1 MKAELQLE
9 QVASLSY
16 VHKHP
21 FALTRLWPIQSA
33 QFVSYVCGRK
43 PENLERSHADTG
55 TASRLHTVVM
65 QSRSPQTR
73 LCGDHLTLATAQVA
87 HCVANNFCN
96 FSITSSSFI
105 HNHPN
110 LSYTLNF
117 IDVEYDLYVEQ
128 LHQKLYKKSICVFQR
143 VAEILSGTYST
154 DLRMS
159 DEKVIMDIECFMTLI
174 CPNPSYEPNLH
185 P

>member
-9 QVASLSY
+9 HVASLSY

-33 QFVSYVCGRK
+33 QFVSYVCGWK
-43 PENLERSHADTG
+43 PENLERSHANTG

-73 LCGDHLTLATAQVA
+73 LCGDPLTLATAQVA

-117 IDVEYDLYVEQ
+117 IDIECDLYVEQ
-128 LHQKLYKKSICVFQR
+128 LHQKLYKNLYMYFKGLQKCWQ
-143 VAEILSGTYST
+143 ANYST

-159 DEKVIMDIECFMTLI
+159 DEKVIMEIEFFMTLI
-174 CPNPSYEPNLH
+174 CPNSSYEPNLH